1 MNTESRKL
9 SNDQLLQVLALSKD
23 ATAIY
28 TSENIVIE
36 MANDA
41 MISFWGK
48 DRTIIGRPL
57 EEAVP
62 ELKGQ
67 PFIGMLKKVLQTGIT
82 DSGEAVPAETMI
94 NGELKISYY
103 SYEYRAIKDETGTP
117 YCILHTASDVTEKV
131 LGQQAIELALF
142 QKEALEREQS
152 LNEELQEANF
162 TLEHLNQKLSLSQ
175 ENLSQLNT
183 ELESRVQKRTLELV
197 NSEARIRYMLA
208 DAPIAIAVFSGKEL
222 LIESANKKVLEA
234 WGKTDSIIG
243 KTLVE
248 AVPELR
254 GQEFIDILNQV
265 YLTGEAYYGNEIKA
279 LIEKNGKV
287 EEVYSNFIYQP
298 LRNQAG
304 FVNSIMLSAI
314 VITEQVNSRKT
325 VERAEE
331 MLQLALEAGNIGT
344 WKLNTTTNKLKMSPI
359 LKQIYGLNL
368 DDEYDFETNL
378 SLVTEN
384 YREKVSKQINE
395 TIQSLGHCDM
405 SYTVK
410 RPSDGQIIWVRSF
423 GKMVKDENGIINTLS
438 GVVMD
443 ITEQKQDEQRKN
455 DFISMVSHE
464 LKTPITSM
472 SAYTQLLQTKSRNG
486 TDEFTSI
493 TLDKIQKQ
501 IRKMSTMINSFLNV
515 SRLESGKIHLIKT
528 NFDLEELLKDVVD
541 ESRLTDSVYIINFE
555 CCDAKIINA
564 DRDKIGAVISNLM
577 SNAIKYSEKGKTINV
592 QSEVIGNLAHVSIE
606 DEGIGIEEQHL
617 DKLFDRYYR
626 INNNQTKTISG
637 FGIGLYL
644 SAEIVRRHQGEI
656 WAESI
661 YGKGSKFHFTIPLV

>member
-248 AVPELR
+248 AVPELV

-378 SLVTEN
+378 NLVTEN

-410 RPSDGQIIWVRSF
+410 RLSDGQIIWVRSF

-555 CCDAKIINA
+555 CCDAKIIHA